1 MYKLLQNQFI
11 VSFSLVFLLASSPT
25 LSQELQA
32 VELYSQDELLNLIRA
47 NQHLQRVKADDCQLV
62 RDIEARADIMRLPS
76 YQFLFGDM
84 LAYGVC
90 VPRNVERGWDLM
102 LQAAEQ
108 GLPEGLEQVGRYY
121 HIGRFVQKDINKAI
135 IYLRE
140 ASAVGN
146 LNAKI
151 RFAEIQIAGLGS
163 PTDFEQS
170 YRWLHH
176 AITADPAIHAKLD
189 SLKQQLAKK
198 MPARVVANAQRP
210 VK

>member
-1 MYKLLQNQFI
+1 MLKVFTRVLL
-11 VSFSLVFLLASSPT
+11 VWPLLSLQLNA
-25 LSQELQA
+25 QELQA
-32 VELYSQDELLNLIRA
+32 VELYTQDELLKLIRV

-62 RDIEARADIMRLPS
+62 RDIEARAEIMKLPS

-90 VPRNVERGWDLM
+90 VPRDVERGWDLM
-102 LQAAEQ
+102 LQSAEQ

-121 HIGRFVQKDINKAI
+121 HIGRFVQKDLNRAI

-140 ASAVGN
+140 ASAMGSI
-146 LNAKI
+146 NAKI
-151 RFAEIQIAGLGS
+151 RLAEILIAGQGS

-176 AITADPAIHAKLD
+176 AITADPAIHAKLN
-189 SLKQQLAKK
+189 SLKQQLAQK
-198 MPARVVANAQRP
+198 MPARVVANAERP

>member
-1 MYKLLQNQFI
+1 MLNVFKRVLL
-11 VSFSLVFLLASSPT
+11 VLPLLSLQLNA
-25 LSQELQA
+25 QELQA
-32 VELYSQDELLNLIRA
+32 VELYTQDELLKLIRV

-62 RDIEARADIMRLPS
+62 RDIEARAEIMKLPS

-90 VPRNVERGWDLM
+90 VPRDVERGWDLM
-102 LQAAEQ
+102 LQSAEQ

-121 HIGRFVQKDINKAI
+121 HIGRFVQKDLNRAI

-140 ASAVGN
+140 ASAMGSI
-146 LNAKI
+146 NAKI
-151 RFAEIQIAGLGS
+151 RLAEILIAGQGS

-176 AITADPAIHAKLD
+176 AITADPAIHAKLN
-189 SLKQQLAKK
+189 SLKQQLAQK
-198 MPARVVANAQRP
+198 MPARVVASAERP

>member
-1 MYKLLQNQFI
+1 MLKVAKGILI
-11 VSFSLVFLLASSPT
+11 VLPLWIGQVIA
-25 LSQELQA
+25 QEMQA
-32 VELYSQDELLNLIRA
+32 VELYSQDDLLKLIRN
-47 NQHLQRVKADDCQLV
+47 NQHLERVKADDCQLV
-62 RDIEARADIMRLPS
+62 RDIEARAEIMKLPS

-90 VPRNVERGWDLM
+90 VPRDVERGWDMM

-121 HIGRFVQKDINKAI
+121 HIGRFVQKDVSRAI
-135 IYLRE
+135 IFLRE
-140 ASAVGN
+140 ASTVGN

-151 RFAEIQIAGLGS
+151 RLAEILIAGQGS

-176 AITADPAIHAKLD
+176 AITADPVIHAKLD
-189 SLKQQLAKK
+189 TLKQQLAKK

>member
-1 MYKLLQNQFI
+1 MLKL
-11 VSFSLVFLLASSPT
+11 STTALLLLLTYASSPQA
-25 LSQELQA
+25 QELQA
-32 VELYSQDELLNLIRA
+32 VELYTQDELLNLIKT

-62 RDIEARADIMRLPS
+62 RDIEARADIMKLPS

-121 HIGRFVQKDINKAI
+121 HIGRFVQKDVNKAI

-151 RFAEIQIAGLGS
+151 RFAEILLAGQGS

-176 AITADPAIHAKLD
+176 AITADPAIHAKLN

>member
-1 MYKLLQNQFI
+1 MLRLSTAALLLM
-11 VSFSLVFLLASSPT
+11 FSNVAS
-25 LSQELQA
+25 LNAQELQA
-32 VELYSQDELLNLIRA
+32 VELYTQDELLNLIKA

-62 RDIEARADIMRLPS
+62 RDIEARADIMKLPS

-140 ASAVGN
+140 ASAVGS

-151 RFAEIQIAGLGS
+151 RFAEILLTGEGS

-176 AITADPAIHAKLD
+176 AITADPVIHAKLN

>member
-1 MYKLLQNQFI
+1 MLRLSSAALL
-11 VSFSLVFLLASSPT
+11 LVLIQSSW
-25 LSQELQA
+25 LNAQELQA
-32 VELYSQDELLNLIRA
+32 VELYTQDELLNLIKA

-62 RDIEARADIMRLPS
+62 RDIEARADIMKLPS

-121 HIGRFVQKDINKAI
+121 HIGRFVQKDVNKAI

-151 RFAEIQIAGLGS
+151 RFAEILIAGQGS
-163 PTDFEQS
+163 PADFEQS

-176 AITADPAIHAKLD
+176 AITADPAIHAKLN

>member
-1 MYKLLQNQFI
+1 MLNVFTRVLL
-11 VSFSLVFLLASSPT
+11 VLPLLSLQLNA
-25 LSQELQA
+25 QELQA
-32 VELYSQDELLNLIRA
+32 VELYTQDELLKLIRV

-62 RDIEARADIMRLPS
+62 RDIEARAEIMKLPS

-90 VPRNVERGWDLM
+90 VPRDVERGWDLM
-102 LQAAEQ
+102 LQSAEQ

-121 HIGRFVQKDINKAI
+121 HLGRFVQKDVNRAI

-140 ASAVGN
+140 ASAMGSI
-146 LNAKI
+146 NAKI
-151 RFAEIQIAGLGS
+151 RLAEILIAGQGS

-176 AITADPAIHAKLD
+176 AITADPAIHAKLN
-189 SLKQQLAKK
+189 SLKQQLAQK
-198 MPARVVANAQRP
+198 MPARVVASAERP

>member
-1 MYKLLQNQFI
+1 MLKVVKGI
-11 VSFSLVFLLASSPT
+11 LVVLPLWLGQVAA
-25 LSQELQA
+25 QEMQA
-32 VELYSQDELLNLIRA
+32 VELYSQDELLKLIRN
-47 NQHLQRVKADDCQLV
+47 NQHLARVKADDCQLV
-62 RDIEARADIMRLPS
+62 RDIEARAEIMKLPS

-90 VPRNVERGWDLM
+90 VPRDVERGWDM
-102 LQAAEQ
+102 MMQAAEQ

-121 HIGRFVQKDINKAI
+121 HIGRFVQKDVSRAI
-135 IYLRE
+135 IFLRE
-140 ASAVGN
+140 ASTVGN

-151 RFAEIQIAGLGS
+151 RLAEILIAGQGS

-176 AITADPAIHAKLD
+176 AITADPVIHAKLNT
-189 SLKQQLAKK
+189 LKQQLAKK

>member
-1 MYKLLQNQFI
+1 M
-11 VSFSLVFLLASSPT
+11 
-25 LSQELQA
+25 
-32 VELYSQDELLNLIRA
+32 ELYTQDGLLKLIRS
-47 NQHLQRVKADDCQLV
+47 NQHLQQVKADDCQLV
-62 RDIEARADIMRLPS
+62 RDIEARADIMKLPS

-90 VPRNVERGWDLM
+90 VPRDVERGWDLM
-102 LQAAEQ
+102 LQSAEQ

-121 HIGRFVQKDINKAI
+121 HIGRFVQQDMHKAI

-151 RFAEIQIAGLGS
+151 RLAEILIAGQGS

-176 AITADPAIHAKLD
+176 AITADPAIHAKLN
-189 SLKQQLAKK
+189 SLKQQLAQK
-198 MPARVVANAQRP
+198 MPARVVASAERP

>member
-1 MYKLLQNQFI
+1 MLRLPTAALLLM
-11 VSFSLVFLLASSPT
+11 FSNVAS
-25 LSQELQA
+25 LNAQELQA
-32 VELYSQDELLNLIRA
+32 VELYTQDELLNLIKA

-62 RDIEARADIMRLPS
+62 RDIEARADIMKLPS

-140 ASAVGN
+140 ASAVGS

-151 RFAEIQIAGLGS
+151 RFAEILLTGEGS

-176 AITADPAIHAKLD
+176 AITADPVIHAKLN

>member
-1 MYKLLQNQFI
+1 MLKVFTRVLL
-11 VSFSLVFLLASSPT
+11 VWPLLSLQLNA
-25 LSQELQA
+25 QELQA
-32 VELYSQDELLNLIRA
+32 VELYTQDELLKLIRV

-62 RDIEARADIMRLPS
+62 RDIEARAEIMKLPS

-90 VPRNVERGWDLM
+90 VQRDVERGWDLM
-102 LQAAEQ
+102 LQSAEQ

-121 HIGRFVQKDINKAI
+121 HIGRFVQKDLNRAI

-140 ASAVGN
+140 ASAMGSI
-146 LNAKI
+146 NAKI
-151 RFAEIQIAGLGS
+151 RLAEILIAGQGS

-176 AITADPAIHAKLD
+176 AITADPAIHAKLN
-189 SLKQQLAKK
+189 SLKQQLAQK
-198 MPARVVANAQRP
+198 MPARVVASAERP

>member
-1 MYKLLQNQFI
+1 MLRLSTAALLLL
-11 VSFSLVFLLASSPT
+11 FSHASS
-25 LSQELQA
+25 LYAQELQA
-32 VELYSQDELLNLIRA
+32 VELYTQDELLNLIKA

-62 RDIEARADIMRLPS
+62 RDIEARADIMKLPS

-135 IYLRE
+135 VYLRE

-151 RFAEIQIAGLGS
+151 RFAEILLAGQGS

-176 AITADPAIHAKLD
+176 AITADPAIHAKLNA
-189 SLKQQLAKK
+189 LKQQLAKK

>member
-1 MYKLLQNQFI
+1 MHKLLI
-11 VSFSLVFLLASSPT
+11 GTLLVGLL
-25 LSQELQA
+25 LSTTAQAQELQA
-32 VELYSQDELLNLIRA
+32 VELYSQDELLTLIKRNA
-47 NQHLQRVKADDCQLV
+47 HLQRVKADDCQLV
-62 RDIEARADIMRLPS
+62 RDIEARADIMKLPS

-90 VPRNVERGWDLM
+90 VPRDVERGWDFM
-102 LQAAEQ
+102 LQAAAQ
-108 GLPEGLEQVGRYY
+108 GLPEGLEQIGRYY
-121 HIGRFVQKDINKAI
+121 HIGRFVQKDLNKAI

-140 ASAVGN
+140 AAAVGN

-151 RFAEIQIAGLGS
+151 RLAEILVAGQGS

-176 AITADPAIHAKLD
+176 AITADPAVHAKLTK
-189 SLKQQLAKK
+189 LKQRLAEK
-198 MPARVVANAQRP
+198 MPSRVVANAERP